1 MDAEGGCATV
11 KGGGVL
17 PAGPL
22 QCGCSRHL
30 DHGDPSMRRATDQL
44 LMYSSLMVFY
54 LKASVILYI
63 DLMKVGIPSWYQKW
77 RSQDNY

>member
-1 MDAEGGCATV
+1 
-11 KGGGVL
+11 
-17 PAGPL
+17 
-22 QCGCSRHL
+22 
-30 DHGDPSMRRATDQL
+30 MRRATDQL